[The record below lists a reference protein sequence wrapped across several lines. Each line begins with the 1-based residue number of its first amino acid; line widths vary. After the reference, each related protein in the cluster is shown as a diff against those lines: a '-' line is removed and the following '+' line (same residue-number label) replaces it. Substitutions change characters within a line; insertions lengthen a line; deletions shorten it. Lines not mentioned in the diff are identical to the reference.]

1 MSSRFSSIAFLM
13 AASSCGWLRAGASAA
28 AAGAGAAT
36 GAGLATAAPQ
46 AAAESMAA
54 RFAAPGHALCRDRG
68 RRRWRGRRARG
79 QQILMAG
86 DGGRELL
93 DQHAEFVDLADHGLD
108 AVAAGGIR
116 RHHPALDGGEPAAEF
131 GDLAGEVGGA
141 ARQIGDLAADVGAV
155 AQPHRNRV
163 VEDQEGQRRQRHDRG
178 FRSADAGDR
187 MQDQAKR
194 GCDQHHADGDKNRR
208 NANHVARY
216 AFRSELPHP
225 GKR

>member
-1 MSSRFSSIAFLM
+1 
-13 AASSCGWLRAGASAA
+13 
-28 AAGAGAAT
+28 
-36 GAGLATAAPQ
+36 
-46 AAAESMAA
+46 
-54 RFAAPGHALCRDRG
+54 
-68 RRRWRGRRARG
+68 
-79 QQILMAG
+79 MAG
-86 DGGRELL
+86 DGDRELL

-116 RHHPALDGGEPAAEF
+116 RHHAALDGREPAAEF

-141 ARQIGDLAADVGAV
+141 AGQVRDLAADVGAV

-178 FRSADAGDR
+178 FGSADAGDR

-216 AFRSELPHP
+216 AFRSELPPP
-225 GKR
+225 GKTRKSSGIVRFALPQAQ